1 MHFWLL
7 TYTAIFYWQSFIITE
22 RPAEPPRLS
31 GMEAEYD
38 RGSILNVTCQSS
50 PGLPP
55 PALEWAINGQK
66 VSEGHMM
73 LDGPISLWFFGFMIK
88 LSTRANIIAK
98 NWLAQVSEFMVS
110 PGSNK
115 TITLQLC
122 RYLHLF
128 KVPAFSTNTSYQ
140 ADTGTDSARMLA
152 ITMSR
157 LVVKLT
163 SSGLPSRIT
172 VKWVMPGK
180 STCAHF
186 NKNVYIL
193 FIRGTTL
200 PQIITYL
207 PDTNKPLDKNQS
219 N

>member
-1 MHFWLL
+1 
-7 TYTAIFYWQSFIITE
+7 
-22 RPAEPPRLS
+22 
-31 GMEAEYD
+31 MEAEYD

-73 LDGPISLWFFGFMIK
+73 LGGPISLWFFGFMIK

-115 TITLQLC
+115 TIILQLW

-128 KVPAFSTNTSYQ
+128 KVPAFSTNISYQ
-140 ADTGTDSARMLA
+140 ADSARMLA

-180 STCAHF
+180 STCALF
-186 NKNVYIL
+186 SIRMYI
-193 FIRGTTL
+193 
-200 PQIITYL
+200 YMAY
-207 PDTNKPLDKNQS
+207 
-219 N
+219 